1 MDAYC
6 APHHMKA
13 KSAGKPAYALPLV
26 LFSDDTSGNKSMAQV
41 YVMVSN
47 TSWFVWTNSFE
58 SMQHT
63 NLFVN
68 VVQTIYVHALELGK
82 PIAEE
87 ELLLLKTPGIEVCG
101 MLNNQMV
108 IVVAPLICI
117 MADNPMASEIK
128 NYLRGAANNYT
139 AALVR

>member
-41 YVMVSN
+41 YVMVSK
-47 TSWFVWTNSFE
+47 TSWFVWANTFE

-63 NLFVN
+63 NMF

-87 ELLLLKTPGIEVCG
+87 LLLLETLGIEVYG
-101 MLNNQMV
+101 VLNNQMV

-117 MADNPMASEIK
+117 VADNPMASEIT
-128 NYLRGAANNYT
+128 NYLRGAANNYI